1 LRCLTVFSELLGRVA
16 IVTGGARGI
25 GFAIAERLSQ
35 ADARV
40 VLADIDEESA
50 VAAAERLREGAAE
63 AVEALADITN
73 AGEVGTMV
81 ERAIDA
87 FGKFDVLASTPT

>member
-1 LRCLTVFSELLGRVA
+1 MFLELLGRVA

-25 GFAIAERLSQ
+25 GFAIAEPLSRT
-35 ADARV
+35 DARV

-50 VAAAERLREGAAE
+50 VAAVKRLREGAAE

-73 AGEVGTMV
+73 ASEVGTMV

>member
-1 LRCLTVFSELLGRVA
+1 
-16 IVTGGARGI
+16 
-25 GFAIAERLSQ
+25 
-35 ADARV
+35 V

-63 AVEALADITN
+63 AVEAVADITN
-73 AGEVGTMV
+73 PGEVGTMV